1 MYLNVLIKAT
11 EAEIVL
17 MHGQTS
23 KPGWLKLCM
32 YLYLIGADVLG
43 YRTLTS
49 VTSEAAGGH
58 STLRL

>member
-1 MYLNVLIKAT
+1 
-11 EAEIVL
+11 

-23 KPGWLKLCM
+23 KPSRLKLCM

-49 VTSEAAGGH
+49 VTSEAVGGH